1 MRATLLAALV
11 GYIVGG
17 AVWSPRFASSAL
29 AGRGPGYDAYARPS
43 CELRAAEN
51 SGGSDSIDAITAK
64 LRASYEKLQG
74 LSMKFRQVNS
84 WADMPE
90 SGEVSKGRLWAA
102 RGGKLR
108 MEYTEPPGH
117 LLVSDGWR
125 VWVYVPENRQ
135 AVVDSVG
142 GDGQSALA
150 EMLLQ
155 SLDTGEAK
163 LLGEDRVGG
172 RKCYV
177 ILMEKPEDPPGLESL
192 KIWVDSGSW
201 LTRALELSDL
211 NDNVTKF
218 SFSDVKRLD
227 EVDEGIFTF
236 EAPPGVEVVESP
248 LGEGGSR

>member
-1 MRATLLAALV
+1 LLAALV

-17 AVWSPRFASSAL
+17 AAASPRFASNAV
-29 AGRGPGYDAYARPS
+29 AGPGHGCDAYGRPV
-43 CELRAAEN
+43 
-51 SGGSDSIDAITAK
+51 SGLGASERSGASDSMDAIAAK

-74 LSMKFRQVNS
+74 LSMEFRQINS

-108 MEYTEPPGH
+108 MEYTEPQGH

-142 GDGQSALA
+142 GDGQSALG

-155 SLDTGEAK
+155 SLDAGEAR
-163 LLGEDRVGG
+163 LLGEERVGG
-172 RKCYV
+172 TECYV
-177 ILMEKPEDPPGLESL
+177 ILMESPEDPPGLESL
-192 KIWVDSGSW
+192 KIWVDGGSW
-201 LTRALELSDL
+201 LTRALELRDL

-218 SFSDVKRLD
+218 SFSNVKRLD
-227 EVDEGIFTF
+227 EIDEGIFTF

-248 LGEGGSR
+248 LSEGGSR